1 MSCVITS
8 LQMSKQRVRHAHV
21 TAMHEVQDFLSAR
34 FPGSVFFFNAACAFF
49 EFCHEF
55 FAADI
60 GATAFTEGIHWVNR
74 VVFISLFFFLG
85 LFFSCSFFLGFC
97 QILSLFFSSWFFFSL
112 LFNDRLFNDGF
123 FNDRL
128 LSNWLLSNWLLSN
141 WLFSNWLFSNW
152 LFSNWLFSNW
162 LLSNWLLSNW
172 LFSNWLF

>member
-34 FPGSVFFFNAACAFF
+34 FPGSVFFLNAACAFF

-74 VVFISLFFFLG
+74 VFFIFVFIVVIIVIVIFLVFIALFFFLG

-97 QILSLFFSSWFFFSL
+97 HILSLFFSSWFFFSL
-112 LFNDRLFNDGF
+112 LFNDGF
-123 FNDRL
+123 FNDGL
-128 LSNWLLSNWLLSN
+128 LSN
-141 WLFSNWLFSNW
+141 
-152 LFSNWLFSNW
+152 
-162 LLSNWLLSNW
+162 
-172 LFSNWLF
+172 